1 MENQTTD
8 LEIKSVN
15 SDLLI
20 YFEILCKK
28 NQANIRKELIDFLEA
43 RVNEA
48 LKNNIITPND
58 RNNYKFEI
66 EEY

>member
-8 LEIKSVN
+8 LEIKGVN

-28 NQANIRKELIDFLEA
+28 MKSNLRKEFIDFMD
-43 RVNEA
+43 RKVTEA
-48 LKNNIITPND
+48 LKNNQITPED
-58 RNNYKFEI
+58 KNNYIIEI